1 MALDKAAAPNGRS
14 TWLVLAL
21 LALFALLWWFL
32 PKPKPSD
39 TQSPLINEQPLIP
52 PSTEQTQ
59 TPTQVL
65 PNTPAIAI
73 ASTPTTTATKILGPS
88 KGSLMINP
96 KPRDL
101 MPNERLHAQL
111 NKLDKHMTAHSIAE
125 AEWMDLQGFPT
136 IEETNSIDADTLEKY
151 HHAPNVNLRALA
163 LQAAIWKRQ
172 RNPAWRGA
180 ANFAAG
186 LGSIFANRLL
196 IDELMAEKFSLNRDK
211 SLIRLVQVGKLLG
224 DSYHPSDIVADRAL
238 RWETYKTMSNFEATL
253 EVFQVY
259 IPYYRAK
266 HGLPPLQVVR
276 RPGRFSLEAP
286 N

>member
-1 MALDKAAAPNGRS
+1 MNSRTSTAPTGRS
-14 TWLVLAL
+14 TWLVLGA
-21 LALFALLWWFL
+21 LALFGLVWWFL
-32 PKPKPSD
+32 PKPKPAD
-39 TQSPLINEQPLIP
+39 TQAPLITSQPLIP
-52 PSTEQTQ
+52 TTSEQTQ
-59 TPTQVL
+59 TPATVVA
-65 PNTPAIAI
+65 NTSTVAV
-73 ASTPTTTATKILGPS
+73 ASTVTTSATKILGPS
-88 KGSLMINP
+88 RGSLMANP

-101 MPNERLHAQL
+101 MPNERLHARL
-111 NKLDKHMTAHSIAE
+111 NELDKHMTAQSIAE
-125 AEWMDLQGFPT
+125 AEWMDMQGFPT

-172 RNPAWRGA
+172 GNPAWKGP

-196 IDELMAEKFSLNRDK
+196 IDDLMTEKFSLNRDK
-211 SLIRLVQVGKLLG
+211 SLIRMVQVGKLLG
-224 DSYHPSDIVADRAL
+224 DSYHPGDIVADRSL

-253 EVFQVY
+253 DVFQVY
-259 IPYYRAK
+259 MPYYRVK

-276 RPGRFSLEAP
+276 RPGRFSLETP